1 MGPTQGLKPARI
13 SSLKSSQTG
22 RMAMYAFPRRSS
34 KALMHIV
41 VSLLIALAFMNM
53 PANATGSDIDSIIIM
68 PTPMSDGDANEDPLQ
83 RRLEFAIGEAMMDI
97 GILPLDPNFVTI
109 PTSGNAAGAPTG
121 AHGDTDIPAVLQQI
135 AKQHPSRLLAV
146 DVDILSS
153 GAGSLPVP
161 ATSVIDV
168 GSGRLVARTTTL
180 PMVEF
185 ESRLEID
192 ASAAALARALAQ
204 QLEQNGY
211 VLSIA
216 ARKPWGGRA
225 TEFRLSLE
233 GFDPCERRDLLTK
246 MEKEFPGFLSID
258 LVKAPNPTFAVYTY
272 RSTATGQRLQ
282 KWLEQLMVSYRIA
295 PHASS
300 RILTKDNGI
309 RVQKDRS
316 RKIYSPL
323 CDG

>member
-1 MGPTQGLKPARI
+1 
-13 SSLKSSQTG
+13 
-22 RMAMYAFPRRSS
+22 MYAFPRRSS
-34 KALMHIV
+34 KALIHIV
-41 VSLLIALAFMNM
+41 VSLLMALALMNM

-68 PTPMSDGDANEDPLQ
+68 PTPMPDGDANEDPLQ

-97 GILPLDPNFVTI
+97 GILPLDPDFVTI
-109 PTSGNAAGAPTG
+109 PTSGNTAGAPTG
-121 AHGDTDIPAVLQQI
+121 AHGDTDILAVLRQI

-146 DVDILSS
+146 DLDILSS

-161 ATSVIDV
+161 AASVIDV
-168 GSGRLVARTTTL
+168 ESGRLVARTTTL
-180 PMVEF
+180 PMIEF

-192 ASAAALARALAQ
+192 ASAAALARALAR

-233 GFDPCERRDLLTK
+233 GFDLCERRDLLTK

-258 LVKAPNPTFAVYTY
+258 LVKAPNPTFAVYVY

-282 KWLEQLMVSYRIA
+282 KWLAQLMVSYRIA

-300 RILTKDNGI
+300 RILAKDNGI

>member
-1 MGPTQGLKPARI
+1 
-13 SSLKSSQTG
+13 
-22 RMAMYAFPRRSS
+22 MYAFPRQSS
-34 KALMHIV
+34 KALIHIV
-41 VSLLIALAFMNM
+41 ISMLTAVALMNI
-53 PANATGSDIDSIIIM
+53 PAHAADSDIDSIIIM
-68 PTPMSDGDANEDPLQ
+68 PTSMSDIDADTDPLQ
-83 RRLEFAIGEAMMDI
+83 KRLEFALGEAMMDI

-121 AHGDTDIPAVLQQI
+121 AHGGTDIPAILRQI

-146 DVDILSS
+146 DVDLLISS
-153 GAGSLPVP
+153 GTGSLPVP
-161 ATSVIDV
+161 AASVIDV

-180 PMVEF
+180 PMIEF

-192 ASAAALARALAQ
+192 ASAAALARALAR

-211 VLSIA
+211 ILSIA

-233 GFDPCERRDLLTK
+233 GFDLCERRDLLTK

-258 LVKAPNPTFAVYTY
+258 LVKAPNPTFAVYVY

-282 KWLEQLMVSYRIA
+282 KWLEQLLVSYRIA

-300 RILTKDNGI
+300 RILAKDTGI

-316 RKIYSPL
+316 HKIYSPL

>member
-1 MGPTQGLKPARI
+1 
-13 SSLKSSQTG
+13 
-22 RMAMYAFPRRSS
+22 MYAFPRRSS
-34 KALMHIV
+34 KALIHIV
-41 VSLLIALAFMNM
+41 VSLLMALALMNM

-68 PTPMSDGDANEDPLQ
+68 PTPMPDGDANEDPLQ

-97 GILPLDPNFVTI
+97 GILPLDPDFVTI
-109 PTSGNAAGAPTG
+109 PTSGNTAGAPTG
-121 AHGDTDIPAVLQQI
+121 AHGDTDILAVLRQI

-146 DVDILSS
+146 DLDILSS

-161 ATSVIDV
+161 AASVIDV

-180 PMVEF
+180 PMIEF

-192 ASAAALARALAQ
+192 ASAAALARALAR

-233 GFDPCERRDLLTK
+233 GFDLCERRDLLTK

-258 LVKAPNPTFAVYTY
+258 LVKAPNPTFAVYVY

-295 PHASS
+295 PQASS
-300 RILTKDNGI
+300 RILAKDNGI

-316 RKIYSPL
+316 HKIYSPL